1 MMATPPRPT
10 LDKADPG
17 AAGFGPADYAQGQFN
32 RLGDVLRRANI
43 ITEEQADATAAH
55 AEANGLRFGEAAVAL
70 GYIDEATLQSALA
83 TQFDLRIPDTEAEGE
98 PIAFTEPHSQAAE
111 DYRSIRNALALRW
124 FKHPHGAQTL
134 AVVSPQRGDG
144 RSLMA
149 ANLAVCFAQVGFRTL
164 LVDADMRNPMQ
175 HRLFKL
181 DDRHG
186 LATFLAGDLDG
197 RSFHT
202 VPGLPTFSV
211 MPVGGIPPNPQE
223 LLLRPMLRRLVEQA
237 RERFEM
243 IIFDTPAAAIGSD
256 YQIIGA
262 EAVGA
267 LVVTRRE
274 QTRTRDAKRLVE
286 ACRGFGMRIVGSA
299 MQGAR

>member
-1 MMATPPRPT
+1 MSQVNLHKQPAS
-10 LDKADPG
+10 G
-17 AAGFGPADYAQGQFN
+17 AVEGGFN
-32 RLGDVLRRANI
+32 RLGDVLRRANV
-43 ITEEQADATAAH
+43 ITQEQADRTAEH
-55 AEANGLRFGEAAVAL
+55 AQANGIRFGEAAVAL
-70 GYIDEATLQSALA
+70 GFIDEATLEQALA
-83 TQFDLRIPDTEAEGE
+83 TQLDLRIPDDMEGE
-98 PIAFTEPHSQAAE
+98 PIAFTQPHSQAAE

-181 DDRHG
+181 DDSHG
-186 LATFLAGDLDG
+186 LATFLAGSADE
-197 RSFHT
+197 RAFRT
-202 VPGLPTFSV
+202 IPGLPTFSV
-211 MPVGGIPPNPQE
+211 MPAGGIPPNPQE
-223 LLLRPMLRRLVEQA
+223 LLLRQNLRRLVEQA

-243 IIFDTPAAAIGSD
+243 ILFDTPAASVGSD

-262 EAVGA
+262 ETVGA
-267 LVVTRRE
+267 LVVTHRE